1 MPLVPLRPVLDATVK
16 YGYAQ
21 GAFNVNAVAQA
32 EAVIAVHEMF
42 RSPAILQGAD
52 LANAFMGGRVD
63 FANGTLEDK
72 KKGARNIAEAVKK
85 FAEQSPIPVV
95 LHLDH
100 GKNFDSC
107 VAAIEGGYTSVMID
121 GSALPFEE
129 NVELTREVVKYAH
142 ARGVSVEGA
151 AKRIFATGTPGSTLH
166 QLCLDQG
173 YTFLTFPETI
183 GGRYSVGS
191 DVGLF
196 PMAVAGVDIRAL
208 VQGMRDMRDTLL
220 AAPAEENP
228 ALRYACLRRLLLE
241 HGYRLEML
249 SFFEPRLDYFAK
261 WWIQLFAESEGKEGT
276 ALYPVAAS
284 NSEDLHSIGQFI
296 QEGSPILFETF
307 VEVRARDASVLLP
320 PEAKK
325 DYFDYLTGKDF
336 WDINNTARQA
346 TMRAH
351 SDRGIPC
358 LNLSIPAID
367 AHTLGGLFYFFLFA
381 CYLSCKLLGVNPFNQ
396 PGVEGYK
403 GYMFQNLGKP
413 GVN

>member
-1 MPLVPLRPVLDATVK
+1 M
-16 YGYAQ
+16 
-21 GAFNVNAVAQA
+21 
-32 EAVIAVHEMF
+32 
-42 RSPAILQGAD
+42 
-52 LANAFMGGRVD
+52 
-63 FANGTLEDK
+63 
-72 KKGARNIAEAVKK
+72 
-85 FAEQSPIPVV
+85 
-95 LHLDH
+95 
-100 GKNFDSC
+100 
-107 VAAIEGGYTSVMID
+107 
-121 GSALPFEE
+121 
-129 NVELTREVVKYAH
+129 
-142 ARGVSVEGA
+142 
-151 AKRIFATGTPGSTLH
+151 
-166 QLCLDQG
+166 
-173 YTFLTFPETI
+173 
-183 GGRYSVGS
+183 
-191 DVGLF
+191 
-196 PMAVAGVDIRAL
+196 
-208 VQGMRDMRDTLL
+208 
-220 AAPAEENP
+220 
-228 ALRYACLRRLLLE
+228 
-241 HGYRLEML
+241 
-249 SFFEPRLDYFAK
+249 
-261 WWIQLFAESEGKEGT
+261 
-276 ALYPVAAS
+276 AAS

>member
-1 MPLVPLRPVLDATVK
+1 
-16 YGYAQ
+16 
-21 GAFNVNAVAQA
+21 
-32 EAVIAVHEMF
+32 
-42 RSPAILQGAD
+42 
-52 LANAFMGGRVD
+52 
-63 FANGTLEDK
+63 
-72 KKGARNIAEAVKK
+72 
-85 FAEQSPIPVV
+85 
-95 LHLDH
+95 
-100 GKNFDSC
+100 
-107 VAAIEGGYTSVMID
+107 
-121 GSALPFEE
+121 
-129 NVELTREVVKYAH
+129 
-142 ARGVSVEGA
+142 
-151 AKRIFATGTPGSTLH
+151 
-166 QLCLDQG
+166 
-173 YTFLTFPETI
+173 
-183 GGRYSVGS
+183 
-191 DVGLF
+191 
-196 PMAVAGVDIRAL
+196 
-208 VQGMRDMRDTLL
+208 
-220 AAPAEENP
+220 
-228 ALRYACLRRLLLE
+228 
-241 HGYRLEML
+241 ML

-336 WDINNTARQA
+336 WDVNNTARQA

>member
-1 MPLVPLRPVLDATVK
+1 MTYKKHISQSNDLLDGFSSAFAGIKSHSNLPSGTTPFIWAIAVLIVVIFSAF
-16 YGYAQ
+16 Y
-21 GAFNVNAVAQA
+21 FNVRANNETILRTNLMKSTAKVADNIEMRMRGISASMARMIEKMELDGYQSIYIDC
-32 EAVIAVHEMF
+32 IAKNFE
-42 RSPAILQGAD
+42 
-52 LANAFMGGRVD
+52 
-63 FANGTLEDK
+63 TLEPGIAFRVLRQYLERRY
-72 KKGARNIAEAVKK
+72 GA
-85 FAEQSPIPVV
+85 
-95 LHLDH
+95 
-100 GKNFDSC
+100 
-107 VAAIEGGYTSVMID
+107 
-121 GSALPFEE
+121 
-129 NVELTREVVKYAH
+129 
-142 ARGVSVEGA
+142 EGA

-208 VQGMRDMRDTLL
+208 VQGMRDMRDPLL

-261 WWIQLFAESEGKEGT
+261 WWIQLFAESEGKEGN

-325 DYFDYLTGKDF
+325 DYFDYLTGMDF

-351 SDRGIPC
+351 GDRGIPC
-358 LNLSIPAID
+358 MNLSIPAID

>member
-1 MPLVPLRPVLDATVK
+1 MDVLKIAICDDTVEECREVEACAARFFGDRRLKARIDTYKDMPELLAADEEYDLYLLDVLMPGMTGIEGAGALQKKVERPVVVFITSSLESAVD
-16 YGYAQ
+16 GYS
-21 GAFNVNAVAQA
+21 VNAAGFVLKPVEPERL
-32 EAVIAVHEMF
+32 EA
-42 RSPAILQGAD
+42 
-52 LANAFMGGRVD
+52 
-63 FANGTLEDK
+63 TLERVLRQYLERRY
-72 KKGARNIAEAVKK
+72 GA
-85 FAEQSPIPVV
+85 
-95 LHLDH
+95 
-100 GKNFDSC
+100 
-107 VAAIEGGYTSVMID
+107 
-121 GSALPFEE
+121 
-129 NVELTREVVKYAH
+129 
-142 ARGVSVEGA
+142 EGA

-358 LNLSIPAID
+358 LNFSIPAID